1 MKIVSGYTFENLDRF
16 RCYTSVS
23 NKSTILSEA
32 RKAIEAYYKPS
43 LDDGSI
49 DKNTYDD
56 YCQYAIVDYEDA
68 IESVEFTLS
77 GTYSVNKAQDTVT
90 YRVSGVEPFSEYFVV
105 NGNKLT
111 FTGSSLGNEGYPITF
126 TKSK

>member
-1 MKIVSGYTFENLDRF
+1 MGMSG
-16 RCYTSVS
+16 
-23 NKSTILSEA
+23 
-32 RKAIEAYYKPS
+32 
-43 LDDGSI
+43 
-49 DKNTYDD
+49 
-56 YCQYAIVDYEDA
+56 DYEDA

-111 FTGSSLGNEGYPITF
+111 FTGSSLGNEGYPTTF